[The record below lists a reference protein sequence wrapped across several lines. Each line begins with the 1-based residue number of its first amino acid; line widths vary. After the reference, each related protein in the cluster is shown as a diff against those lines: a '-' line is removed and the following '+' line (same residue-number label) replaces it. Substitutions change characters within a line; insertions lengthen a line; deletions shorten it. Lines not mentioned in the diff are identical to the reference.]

1 MAKGLQGQLTPQLGA
16 DRPCS
21 QGLQEGGVLG
31 RARQNGHI
39 GMVLGRRAHHRRTA
53 DVDVFDRRV
62 PADVGASDRLAEG
75 IEVDHDHVD
84 RGNALVRQIALVGGL
99 GALGQD
105 PAVNAGVQGFDA
117 PPKDFGCTGV
127 LGDLGDRD
135 PRRGQRCCGAAAGDQ
150 LITGRQQPLGQG
162 HQPFLVGHAE
172 QGRGRHGDAEV
183 GRRSNLR
190 RSSSRIRP

>member
-1 MAKGLQGQLTPQLGA
+1 M
-16 DRPCS
+16 
-21 QGLQEGGVLG
+21 
-31 RARQNGHI
+31 
-39 GMVLGRRAHHRRTA
+39 
-53 DVDVFDRRV
+53 
-62 PADVGASDRLAEG
+62 
-75 IEVDHDHVD
+75 
-84 RGNALVRQIALVGGL
+84 GGL